1 VPRISIV
8 ITNHN
13 YERFLPAA
21 LSSALGQRDAD
32 VEVIAVDDGSTD
44 GSREILARE
53 ASRVRVILQENLG
66 QKAAFNAGLAAA
78 TGDVVLFLDA
88 DDELKPD
95 TAAAVAAAFAANPE
109 AAGVVFRL
117 EVVDEEGKPTGAP
130 SSNASLARG
139 DVREQ
144 VLAYPD
150 DLAWPATSGNAFAAW
165 ALRCVMPLA
174 LDGDPTGADQPL
186 HTLIPLFGP
195 MVALDRIGGSYR
207 LHSGN
212 RHLRE
217 EFDVSRS
224 RMMVERAQWVHRDLD
239 RVARELGYGGAR
251 PRSVTVAA
259 HRLIS
264 LRLGGP
270 GHPVPGDTRTRAV
283 AAGLR
288 AARGRTDV
296 GLLKRA
302 AYASW
307 FLAAAVAPRSAV
319 RGLASVAFPSP
330 VHKPLL
336 RRLAAR

>member
-21 LSSALGQRDAD
+21 LASALGQRHAD

-53 ASRVRVILQENLG
+53 AGGLRVVLQENLG
-66 QKAAFNAGLAAA
+66 QRAAFNAGFAAA
-78 TGDVVLFLDA
+78 TGDVVMFLDA
-88 DDELKPD
+88 DDELEPD
-95 TAAAVAAAFAANPE
+95 IAAAVATAFAANPE
-109 AAGVVFRL
+109 AARVVFRL
-117 EVVDEEGKPTGAP
+117 EVVDEAGRPTGAP
-130 SSNASLARG
+130 STNASLAHG
-139 DVREQ
+139 DVRER
-144 VLAYPD
+144 VLAHPD

-165 ALRCVMPLA
+165 ALRRVMPLP
-174 LDGDPTGADQPL
+174 LDEDPTLADLPL
-186 HTLIPLFGP
+186 HCLIPLFGP
-195 MVALDRIGGSYR
+195 VVALDRIGGSYR
-207 LHSGN
+207 LHAGN

-217 EFDVSRS
+217 QFDVARS
-224 RMMVERAQWVHRDLD
+224 RRLVQHARSVHKELD

-270 GHPVPGDTRTRAV
+270 GHPVPGDTRRRAL
-283 AAGLR
+283 AAGVR
-288 AARGRTDV
+288 AALGRTDV
-296 GLLKRA
+296 GPLLRA

-307 FLAAAVAPRSAV
+307 FLAAAVAPAPAV
-319 RGLASVAFPSP
+319 RALAEVAFPSP
-330 VHKPLL
+330 VGKPLVK
-336 RRLAAR
+336 RLIGP